1 MEEVHSRAQQLGKKR
16 KYKKYKRGSSRIQG
30 KNECKSKITGEVK
43 YGRKKRLQ
51 KGRATREVYNKN
63 VIQMG

>member
-1 MEEVHSRAQQLGKKR
+1 MGKKR

-43 YGRKKRLQ
+43 YGRKKRL
-51 KGRATREVYNKN
+51 
-63 VIQMG
+63 